1 MNDFQYYTPTK
12 VVFGRGTAEQAG
24 QLVKEQGGTRALVHF
39 GGRSARESGLLD
51 RVMQD
56 GWKSLTS
63 KETGRIGGLITKKKR
78 ENEKNDKSITNVN

>member
-1 MNDFQYYTPTK
+1 MSSKKKTPVRLQDLTPDEK
-12 VVFGRGTAEQAG
+12 MKYEIAEE
-24 QLVKEQGGTRALVHF
+24 L
-39 GGRSARESGLLD
+39 GLLD

-78 ENEKNDKSITNVN
+78 ENEKNDKNITNVN

>member
-1 MNDFQYYTPTK
+1 
-12 VVFGRGTAEQAG
+12 
-24 QLVKEQGGTRALVHF
+24 
-39 GGRSARESGLLD
+39 
-51 RVMQD
+51 VMQD